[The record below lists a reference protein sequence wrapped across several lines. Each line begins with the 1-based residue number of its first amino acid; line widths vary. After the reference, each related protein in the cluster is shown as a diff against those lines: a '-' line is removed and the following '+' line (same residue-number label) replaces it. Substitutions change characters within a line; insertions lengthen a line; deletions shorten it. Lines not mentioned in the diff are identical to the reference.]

1 MVLWL
6 YMLVYVVAQMLYA
19 FPILDEVLCFL
30 TVHLENHAFQLKI
43 TGKKHLFVFVKK
55 PGNTKFHLRGNPV
68 YILAELSKD

>member
-43 TGKKHLFVFVKK
+43 AGKEYFFICLF
-55 PGNTKFHLRGNPV
+55 L
-68 YILAELSKD
+68 